1 MGNHF
6 GALLTPRVV
15 EADAVVQDEQLNSR
29 LQGILFRRLETE
41 LGLGNSPLTAM
52 EARPRPPLGG
62 APGEKVPGVF
72 ESLEAWGLSS
82 MCLRGR
88 DVRDVS

>member
-1 MGNHF
+1 MNCLIVDFEVSGF
-6 GALLTPRVV
+6 GASGGSSALGI
-15 EADAVVQDEQLNSR
+15 AFSR
-29 LQGILFRRLETE
+29 
-41 LGLGNSPLTAM
+41 PV
-52 EARPRPPLGG
+52 EARPQPPLCG

-72 ESLEAWGLSS
+72 ESLEAWGLSF

>member
-1 MGNHF
+1 MADSEASGF
-6 GALLTPRVV
+6 GASGGSSAL
-15 EADAVVQDEQLNSR
+15 
-29 LQGILFRRLETE
+29 GIAFLR
-41 LGLGNSPLTAM
+41 PV

-72 ESLEAWGLSS
+72 ESLGAWGLSP